1 MKAILT
7 KDNSFR
13 TLETLD
19 NDSSFK
25 CRYAG
30 GVKFPFNDFETK
42 VVMGFEEAITALI
55 KDGYTLECIE
65 K

>member
-7 KDNSFR
+7 NENSFR

-19 NDSSFK
+19 NDTYFK

-30 GVKFPFNDFETK
+30 GVKYPFNDFETK
-42 VVMGFEEAITALI
+42 VLMSFEESITALI